1 MDEHRDR
8 WWTSPTAELGK
19 VVQLDLPEPF
29 PTVYGG
35 ALPAIQVS
43 YEAWGELN
51 SVRDNAVLVIH
62 PMTADCHVTG
72 EYTGQPPGWWEP
84 LVGPGRAL
92 DTDRFF
98 VVCPNLLGGCYGT
111 TGPRFPAPDG
121 EPYLERFPLLTPR
134 DMMRVQRRF
143 LAALGIE
150 RVALVIGPSMGGMI
164 AWEWAI
170 EAPEAAARIAVV
182 AAPLRTSPHQIG
194 LNWLQRRGIEL
205 DITGDE
211 VVATLGQMVARGVG
225 MLSYRSPVGLEEK
238 FGREWFTPPGS
249 ILKERG
255 MFNVESWLRHQG
267 RRITQRFDPY
277 TYLLFSRAM
286 DLHDV
291 SHGRGYLVSALSGV
305 RARVLV
311 LGISSDNLYP
321 PAEVK
326 HGADL
331 LDHLGADVRYEEIH
345 SPNGHDAFLLD
356 TDQLDEIL
364 RGFLADRRA
373 RASQPSLREV
383 RRVRVGVLGAGRV
396 AASFIRLV
404 SDRQA
409 HLAQHHGLQIEIG
422 AVAEIDREKPL
433 DPVFAQL
440 PLTYEPET
448 LPDRQDLDVLID
460 LTRGLRSL
468 PLVERTL
475 RHRRS
480 VVTPNKI
487 LVRTHGDALDRLAF
501 EYGARLAYH
510 DSIAAGWP
518 LILTL
523 ERSLSQALVV
533 GLEAVLSSACN
544 VILELLEQGMP
555 LDRAVA
561 EAVGRD
567 LTEPDPELDTSGW
580 DSAQKLMLLLS
591 RATGHRYLGH
601 EVALHGLETVD
612 AALVRHA
619 PAHDLRIKLVAMAA
633 EQHGQLAATVRP
645 MAVRRESHLGLV
657 RGPNNVVVTYAPD
670 GTEMVYSGT
679 GAGPLPVATAVLND
693 LIGLFDPQHSWTG
706 RFPAVSV
713 RMPALQFAAWV
724 HIENGRLRTGTSER
738 AGAVPLVPTV
748 RRDGAPARSTL
759 SRA

>member
-1 MDEHRDR
+1 MDEYRDR
-8 WWTSPTAELGK
+8 WWTSPTVELGK

-35 ALPAIQVS
+35 TLPAIQVS
-43 YEAWGELN
+43 YEAWGALN
-51 SVRDNAVLVIH
+51 DARDNTVLVIH

-72 EYTGQPPGWWEP
+72 EYAGQPAGWWEP

-111 TGPRFPAPDG
+111 TGPRFPAPDE

-205 DITGDE
+205 DITGNE

-238 FGREWFTPPGS
+238 FGREWFRPPGA

-255 MFNVESWLRHQG
+255 MFNVESWLRQHG

-277 TYLLFSRAM
+277 TYLLFTRAM

-331 LDHLGADVRYEEIH
+331 LDHLGADVWYEEIH

-364 RGFLADRRA
+364 RGFLTEQRPRT
-373 RASQPSLREV
+373 SQPSLREV
-383 RRVRVGVLGAGRV
+383 RRVRAGVLGAGRV
-396 AASFIRLV
+396 AASFVRLIA
-404 SDRQA
+404 DRQA
-409 HLAQHHGLQIEIG
+409 HLAQHHGLLIEIG
-422 AVAEIDREKPL
+422 AVGEIDRAKPL

-448 LPDRQDLDVLID
+448 LPDRQDLDVLVD
-460 LTRGLRSL
+460 LTRGLGSL

-475 RHRRS
+475 RHRRP

-487 LVRTHGDALDRLAF
+487 LVRAHGDALDRLAF
-501 EYGARLAYH
+501 EYGVRLAYH

-523 ERSLSQALVV
+523 ERSLSQARVV

-544 VILELLEQGMP
+544 VILELLEEGVP
-555 LDRAVA
+555 LARAVA
-561 EAVGRD
+561 EAAARD

-601 EVALHGLETVD
+601 EVELHGLDTVD
-612 AALVRHA
+612 GALTRHA

-633 EQHGQLAATVRP
+633 EQRGQLAATVRP

-713 RMPALQFAAWV
+713 RLPALQFSAWV
-724 HIENGRLRTGTSER
+724 YLEDGALQTGRTER
-738 AGAVPLVPTV
+738 PGAVPLVPTV
-748 RRDGAPARSTL
+748 RRDGAL
-759 SRA
+759 SADTPPRA

>member
-1 MDEHRDR
+1 MDGHRDL
-8 WWTSPTAELGK
+8 WWASPTVELGK
-19 VVQLDLPEPF
+19 VVPLDLPEPF

-35 ALPAIQVS
+35 SLAAIQVS
-43 YEAWGELN
+43 YEAWGTLN
-51 SVRDNAVLVIH
+51 AARDNTVLVIH
-62 PMTADCHVTG
+62 PMTADCHVAG
-72 EYTGQPPGWWEP
+72 EYLEQPLGWWEP
-84 LVGPGRAL
+84 LVGPGRVL

-121 EPYLERFPLLTPR
+121 EPYLDRFPLLTTR
-134 DMMRVQRRF
+134 DMMRVQHRF
-143 LAALGIE
+143 LAALGIG
-150 RVALVIGPSMGGMI
+150 RVALVVGPSMGGMI
-164 AWEWAI
+164 AWEWAV
-170 EAPEAAARIAVV
+170 EAPDAAARVAVV

-205 DITGDE
+205 DITGNE

-238 FGREWFTPPGS
+238 FGRDWFKPPGS
-249 ILKERG
+249 TLKERG
-255 MFNVESWLRHQG
+255 MFNVESWLRHHG

-291 SHGRGYLVSALSGV
+291 AYGRGDLVSAVSAV
-305 RARVLV
+305 RSRILV
-311 LGISSDNLYP
+311 VGISSDNLYP

-356 TDQLDEIL
+356 TDQLEEIL
-364 RGFLADRRA
+364 RGFLSEQPVRT
-373 RASQPSLREV
+373 SQPSVREV
-383 RRVRVGVLGAGRV
+383 RRIRAGVLGAGRV

-404 SDRQA
+404 TDRQA
-409 HLAQHHGLQIEIG
+409 HLAQHHGLLIEIG
-422 AVAEIDREKPL
+422 AVAEIDRGKAL
-433 DPVFAQL
+433 DPVFAHV
-440 PLTYEPET
+440 PLTYDPET
-448 LPDRQDLDVLID
+448 LPDRQDLDVLVD
-460 LTRGLRSL
+460 LTRGLGSL

-475 RHRRS
+475 RHRRP

-487 LVRTHGDALDRLAF
+487 LVRAHGEALDRLAF
-501 EYGARLAYH
+501 EYGVRLAYH

-523 ERSLSQALVV
+523 ERSLSQARVV
-533 GLEAVLSSACN
+533 GIEAVLSSACN
-544 VILELLEQGMP
+544 VILELLEDGVP
-555 LDRAVA
+555 LDRATA
-561 EAVGRD
+561 AAAARD

-580 DSAQKLMLLLS
+580 DSAQKLTLLLS
-591 RATGHRYLGH
+591 RATGRRYLGH
-601 EVALHGLETVD
+601 DVELRGLDTLDPALARRARE
-612 AALVRHA
+612 R
-619 PAHDLRIKLVAMAA
+619 DLKIKLVAMAT
-633 EQHGQLAATVRP
+633 EERGRLAATVRP
-645 MAVRRESHLGLV
+645 MAARRESHLGLV

-679 GAGPLPVATAVLND
+679 GAGALPVATAVLND

-706 RFPAVSV
+706 RFPAVNV
-713 RMPALQFAAWV
+713 RLPAPQFDTWV
-724 HIENGRLRTGTSER
+724 RLADGEVRITRVEQP
-738 AGAVPLVPTV
+738 GAVPLVPPV
-748 RRDGAPARSTL
+748 RRDGAATGRPPS
-759 SRA
+759 